1 LVEVRQNRYL
11 KNPDIIQDHESENS
25 KSTKYSDMNVESDFT
40 DCESVLSYNDPTIV
54 ITGSNVGSRHSLV
67 ENFIQQPGYV
77 VQEQIE
83 EITTTKSY
91 SDVEDM
97 PYNDESIY
105 ADLNL
110 NAKQTPLKV
119 PFPEAG
125 VDIVD
130 VNIGFSGLNDD
141 DLSEDSGIKL
151 TDLQTW
157 EENWLF
163 KKKKKA
169 NNQSDIL
176 YGYMALTMTGCP
188 VSMFIPNPSQ
198 KVNTTIGAKEVDELS
213 ELSEHNSVGSLEFS
227 DDESENEDELSS
239 CQTLNSIS
247 TVEVTDIQTS
257 DRAVTTKNK
266 SLRNK
271 NKPIVKL
278 SPKVPNFMP
287 IELRTSRA
295 SSDSDPSFI
304 LRPGNACVQSGII
317 VQFCCKAKGTKPLLY
332 SWFKNDTLLNSD
344 QKIRIFQSGEEN
356 ILEIDKTNVG
366 DSAHYSCVV
375 YNHFGHQWCDFNL
388 KVRETTFLSNK
399 MNNINK
405 RTRDQNHAKKLKV
418 SLT

>member
-11 KNPDIIQDHESENS
+11 KNPDIIQDNESENS
-25 KSTKYSDMNVESDFT
+25 KSTKYSEINVESDFT
-40 DCESVLSYNDPTIV
+40 DCESVLSYNDPTVI
-54 ITGSNVGSRHSLV
+54 ITGSNMGSRHSLV
-67 ENFIQQPGYV
+67 ENFIQHPGYV

-91 SDVEDM
+91 SDTEDT
-97 PYNDESIY
+97 PYDDESIY
-105 ADLNL
+105 AGLNL

-130 VNIGFSGLNDD
+130 VNVDFSGLNDE
-141 DLSEDSGIKL
+141 DLSEDSGIKM

-169 NNQSDIL
+169 NNKSDIL
-176 YGYMALTMTGCP
+176 YGYMALVMTGRP
-188 VSMFIPNPSQ
+188 VSMLIPNPSQ

-227 DDESENEDELSS
+227 DDESENENENELNS

-247 TVEVTDIQTS
+247 TVEVSDIQS
-257 DRAVTTKNK
+257 SGRAVTTKSK
-266 SLRNK
+266 PLRNK

-295 SSDSDPSFI
+295 SSDPYFI
-304 LRPGNACVQSGII
+304 LRPGDACVQSGII

-344 QKIRIFQSGEEN
+344 HKIRIFQSGEEN
-356 ILEIDKTNVG
+356 ILEIVKTNVN
-366 DSAHYSCVV
+366 DSDHYSCVV
-375 YNHFGHQWCDFNL
+375 YNHFGQNWCDFSL
-388 KVRETTFLSNK
+388 KVRETTFSSNK
-399 MNNINK
+399 MKNINK
-405 RTRDQNHAKKLKV
+405 RTRDQNNARKLKV